1 MLISRFRGP
10 FAVEL
15 ASGKIPSTNA
25 VQQDLIVA
33 SVSHD
38 LVRATLRIRKRLLVG
53 RFPSQGLVYLLAE
66 DRFERQVLGTGGR
79 GQPLSRFRFASRST
93 TLTIGEVAAASGS
106 AATLKRGATGKPF
119 CTFAF
124 IASGE
129 VIQAIAS
136 KASSTRSGGRFEGMQ
151 SRKPPIGLLEAP
163 PGPRGCG
170 R

>member
-1 MLISRFRGP
+1 MASRDKY
-10 FAVEL
+10 
-15 ASGKIPSTNA
+15 S
-25 VQQDLIVA
+25 
-33 SVSHD
+33 
-38 LVRATLRIRKRLLVG
+38 
-53 RFPSQGLVYLLAE
+53 
-66 DRFERQVLGTGGR
+66 GTGGR

-136 KASSTRSGGRFEGMQ
+136 KASSIRSFGRFEGMQ

-163 PGPRGCG
+163 RGPRACG
-170 R
+170 RYRTLRFTAELTSLSNRAARTVQQ